1 MASRLPLRPVAARLS
16 SMRCYSTTIPTAH
29 NLSHKHE
36 PEPLPYID
44 REEALVAELDS
55 GILTLTLNRP
65 EKHHALNRAMLDALC
80 EELSSIDASET
91 SAVVLQSFGKV
102 FSAGHDLGELQE
114 LQEDQEQL
122 SDTFQKSSEIM
133 KLLATINQPTIASVQ
148 GLATAAGCQL
158 VAACDIVVASPRS
171 SFAIPGATTIGLPC
185 HTPAVELMQCL
196 PSKVVADMVMT
207 GRLLTSAEAVQ
218 YGLVS
223 RLSGNP
229 QKEARSIAQALVQQA
244 ATGKPT
250 LARLRRGTE
259 VEHSYHLAMQD
270 MIHGLQTQSVR
281 DGINAFLKKKGPKWG

>member
-1 MASRLPLRPVAARLS
+1 
-16 SMRCYSTTIPTAH
+16 
-29 NLSHKHE
+29 
-36 PEPLPYID
+36 
-44 REEALVAELDS
+44 
-55 GILTLTLNRP
+55 
-65 EKHHALNRAMLDALC
+65 
-80 EELSSIDASET
+80 
-91 SAVVLQSFGKV
+91 
-102 FSAGHDLGELQE
+102 
-114 LQEDQEQL
+114 
-122 SDTFQKSSEIM
+122 
-133 KLLATINQPTIASVQ
+133 
-148 GLATAAGCQL
+148 
-158 VAACDIVVASPRS
+158 
-171 SFAIPGATTIGLPC
+171 
-185 HTPAVELMQCL
+185 MQCL